1 MSSVRNAA
9 RLLRAFSADEPELG
23 VTELARRL
31 GLAKSSVSRLAATL
45 ASEGLVEQDPA
56 TRRYRLSINLFEL
69 GTLVPVSGELHQA
82 ATVPM
87 DRLHFQTSGTVHVG
101 VLEGAEVVYV
111 ERRESQSTLLT
122 FGTVGHRNL
131 AHATATGKALLAF
144 LPPGEARA
152 RLEARP
158 LVALTQ
164 NTITE
169 VGRLLDQLEDAR
181 RRGYAEQA
189 EESRIGVGSVAA
201 PIRDATGNVVAAI
214 SLAMPIESLTE
225 PARRRWA
232 PATMEAARQIGERL
246 GYRPR

>member
-1 MSSVRNAA
+1 
-9 RLLRAFSADEPELG
+9 
-23 VTELARRL
+23 
-31 GLAKSSVSRLAATL
+31 
-45 ASEGLVEQDPA
+45 
-56 TRRYRLSINLFEL
+56 
-69 GTLVPVSGELHQA
+69 
-82 ATVPM
+82 
-87 DRLHFQTSGTVHVG
+87 